1 MSTEED
7 NGDMVVQPNPMQGV
21 FVIPPLQPLNTEADM
36 DLTFIRRVVTITL
49 SVTMIIATG
58 YIAAVILSDGAILL
72 RPSENALERHE
83 IYRNLVNEPGE
94 DLSGSGVTVCIVDS
108 GISTEHSDLD
118 TMNLK
123 SWKDFVNDRDTPY
136 DDHGHG
142 TSMAGILVANGWLKG
157 VAPQVNLLVAKALS
171 KDGQG
176 DDGVVA
182 EAIDW
187 CATNG
192 AHIISLSLGGAP
204 NVLPFSITG
213 GRTSGDAANEAID
226 SGIYVIAAA
235 GNDGGED
242 DDGDVA
248 SPSSEAGVISV
259 GGVTHKGNSWAG
271 SSEGDN
277 NGRLVPLLFPRNDP
291 HKKPEVV
298 APAQEV
304 PILMTDGGWGLAD
317 GTSAATVYVAGA
329 IALVLEAHPNL
340 MTNGSQGNADD
351 IDQMKNWLMNSV
363 RPQQDQTG
371 HDDRYGYGLLD
382 IEALIA
388 IVDS

>member
-1 MSTEED
+1 
-7 NGDMVVQPNPMQGV
+7 MVVQPNPMQGV

-157 VAPQVNLLVAKALS
+157 VAPQVNLLVAKRSARMVKEMMASSQKPLI
-171 KDGQG
+171 
-176 DDGVVA
+176 GVQRMGHTSFHSHS
-182 EAIDW
+182 E
-187 CATNG
+187 
-192 AHIISLSLGGAP
+192 
-204 NVLPFSITG
+204 VLPMSSHSASQVDEHLEMQRMKPLILGFTSSLLQEMMVVKMMMEMWLLRRVKPVLFQSGESRIREIR
-213 GRTSGDAANEAID
+213 GRVHPKVTIM
-226 SGIYVIAAA
+226 
-235 GNDGGED
+235 D
-242 DDGDVA
+242 DWFPFCFQETTRTK
-248 SPSSEAGVISV
+248 SLKS
-259 GGVTHKGNSWAG
+259 
-271 SSEGDN
+271 
-277 NGRLVPLLFPRNDP
+277 LL
-291 HKKPEVV
+291 
-298 APAQEV
+298 
-304 PILMTDGGWGLAD
+304 
-317 GTSAATVYVAGA
+317 
-329 IALVLEAHPNL
+329 
-340 MTNGSQGNADD
+340 
-351 IDQMKNWLMNSV
+351 
-363 RPQQDQTG
+363 
-371 HDDRYGYGLLD
+371 LLRKS
-382 IEALIA
+382 LF
-388 IVDS
+388 